1 VVVGAAVTMKAVE
14 KAVVQEAIVTLHLNH

>member
-14 KAVVQEAIVTLHLNH
+14 EAVVQEAIVTLHLNH